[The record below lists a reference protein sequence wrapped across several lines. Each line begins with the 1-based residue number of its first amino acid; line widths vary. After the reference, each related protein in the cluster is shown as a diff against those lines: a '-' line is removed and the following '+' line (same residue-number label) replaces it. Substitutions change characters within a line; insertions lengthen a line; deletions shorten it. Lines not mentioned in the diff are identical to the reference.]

1 MAART
6 FTIFQDTPTDPAPS
20 ATTATTNT
28 LTTMTATT
36 SNVINTITT
45 LVVEADKENLH
56 PLTGERSGPSTSAT
70 GKKRKNSISSVKA
83 LAPIEVKKMKEDP
96 EPEPKKH
103 LGKKEAK
110 TSGTA
115 RKRSSRAPSPMP
127 KVEEEGEAEKVL
139 TQAEI
144 DSKCYDL
151 TVKPLADVSQ
161 AFSQCT
167 PLTWLEEEPEETE
180 EAKLQFVKEV
190 SQEPELHDLF
200 TPASVGLESSR
211 SHSQEPTTFSTPERK
226 QLYHSFTFASPSPIR
241 MPKVTRSASVP
252 RLDIPSPATA

>member
-20 ATTATTNT
+20 ATTTT
-28 LTTMTATT
+28 TTRASSMNATT

-83 LAPIEVKKMKEDP
+83 LAPIEVKKLKEDA
-96 EPEPKKH
+96 EPEPKKRKP
-103 LGKKEAK
+103 LSSASATRKGKTSGKKEGRK
-110 TSGTA
+110 SS
-115 RKRSSRAPSPMP
+115 KRSSRAPSPMP
-127 KVEEEGEAEKVL
+127 KVEEEGEVEKDVHTL

-144 DSKCYDL
+144 DAKCYDL

-167 PLTWLEEEPEETE
+167 PLSWLDEEPEDTE
-180 EAKLQFVKEV
+180 EAKLQFVKV
-190 SQEPELHDLF
+190 IDGYRPPRIFLLTRVCRRHLKNQNYTISSLL
-200 TPASVGLESSR
+200 PA
-211 SHSQEPTTFSTPERK
+211 
-226 QLYHSFTFASPSPIR
+226 
-241 MPKVTRSASVP
+241 
-252 RLDIPSPATA
+252 